1 MAKPTLPHTIAL
13 LGFSEAERSTLS
25 SVLRGAAGRTPY
37 YAPTEDLYGSELV
50 VANADDARL
59 VASIVSAGRTH
70 VTVFIGDTAPEHAA
84 VYLQRPLDKRQLLIE
99 LDVLLDQL
107 HSERNEEAIRKTLPF
122 IQGVDLLLPD
132 IDAPGSRPAE
142 AAPPPQGE
150 LRSSEGGRRPVLIVD
165 DSAVAR
171 TFLAQRLRALNYH
184 VMVAASVEE
193 ALDLLV
199 NVPFTIVFMDV
210 MLGSSD
216 GMDGLQICQM
226 IKRGDL
232 ARPGATPAVVVT
244 TGATDSALPERAE
257 AAHCDAFL
265 TKPLMAPDFLAA
277 LRHVDAQ
284 FVAAELP

>member
-13 LGFSEAERSTLS
+13 LGFSEAERSMLA
-25 SVLRGAAGRTPY
+25 SVLRRAAGRTPY
-37 YAPTEDLYGSELV
+37 YAPTEDLHGSELV

-70 VTVFIGDTAPEHAA
+70 VTVFIGDAAPEHAA
-84 VYLQRPLDKRQLLIE
+84 VYLGRPLDKRQLLIE
-99 LDVLLDQL
+99 LDILLDQL
-107 HSERNEEAIRKTLPF
+107 HSERSEEAIRKTLPF

-132 IDAPGSRPAE
+132 IDMPGSKATE
-142 AAPPPQGE
+142 ITPPPQGE
-150 LRSSEGGRRPVLIVD
+150 LRSSDGGRRPVLVVD

-184 VMVAASVEE
+184 VMVAATVEE

-216 GMDGLQICQM
+216 GLDGLQLCQM

-232 ARPGATPAVVVT
+232 ARPGANPAVVVT
-244 TGATDSALPERAE
+244 TGATDPQLPQRAE
-257 AAHCDAFL
+257 VARCDAFL
-265 TKPLMAPDFLAA
+265 TKPLMPPEFLAA
-277 LRHVDAQ
+277 LRRVDTQ
-284 FVAAELP
+284 FVAADLP